1 MNGIVYMYKDF
12 ILLTLCEKK
21 TLRREGDGQG
31 LLRDV
36 PELVRR
42 AVQEAG
48 ARVQGPDRVRVL
60 RRAAP
65 DGRRERQDRAQGLR
79 LQLAGARL
87 PHQRQEASHAVGLP
101 DNN

>member
-1 MNGIVYMYKDF
+1 MYKDF

-21 TLRREGDGQG
+21 THRREGDGQG

-60 RRAAP
+60 RRAAH

-87 PHQRQEASHAVGLP
+87 PHQRQETSHAVGLP